1 MAWSWRVHGTA
12 LGVHVKQT
20 YRATVL
26 AARPRGI
33 PVPSDFAVVERPL
46 VLPGPGQ
53 VLIQNLF
60 VSLDAGF
67 RHWMDEGS
75 SDHILPEMP
84 IGEPV
89 MGLTLG
95 RVVASQH
102 PGFADGDLLMA
113 RLAWE
118 EYSLTDATDFFVKV
132 PDEYDCPLSY
142 HLGILGDTGMSAYF
156 GMTDIARPEVGET
169 VLVSAAGGAVGSIA
183 GQVAKI
189 YGARTVGIVSG
200 AAKCRQIIEQ
210 FGYDAAI
217 DRTGDVPQQLAATC
231 PDGVNVYFD
240 NVSGPLLEQVLNN
253 IAVGARV
260 VLCGAVATYSA
271 STPLPGP
278 SNLFN
283 LVTNQASMEGFM
295 THLQHDRY
303 PEARTQL
310 LAWAAEGRLRNA
322 EYLMEGIEN
331 AGLAFCHLF
340 EGRNLGKTI
349 VRLAE

>member
-1 MAWSWRVHGTA
+1 M
-12 LGVHVKQT
+12 KQSN
-20 YRATVL
+20 RATVL
-26 AARPRGI
+26 ASRPRGI
-33 PVPSDFAVVERPL
+33 PVPGNFAVVDRPL
-46 VLPGPGQ
+46 VQPSPGQ

-60 VSLDAGF
+60 ISLDAGF

-102 PGFADGDLLMA
+102 PGFAEGDLLMA

-132 PDEYDCPLSY
+132 PDQYDCPLSY
-142 HLGILGDTGMSAYF
+142 HMGILGDTGMSAYF
-156 GMTDIARPEVGET
+156 GMTDIAKPRPGDT

-189 YGARTVGIVSG
+189 AGARTVGIVSG
-200 AAKCRQIIEQ
+200 AAKCQQIIEQ

-217 DRTGDVPQQLAATC
+217 DRTGDVARQLAQTC

-253 IAVGARV
+253 IAVGARI

-271 STPLPGP
+271 TELLPGP

-283 LVTNQASMEGFM
+283 LVTNQARMEGFM

-303 PEARTQL
+303 PEARSQL
-310 LAWAAEGRLRNA
+310 LAWVADGRLRNM
-322 EYLMEGIEN
+322 EYLLDGIEN
-331 AGLAFCHLF
+331 VGLAFCHLF
-340 EGRNLGKTI
+340 EGRNLGKTV
-349 VRLAE
+349 VRLAG

>member
-1 MAWSWRVHGTA
+1 
-12 LGVHVKQT
+12 
-20 YRATVL
+20 
-26 AARPRGI
+26 
-33 PVPSDFAVVERPL
+33 VVERPL
-46 VLPGPGQ
+46 RLPRQGE
-53 VLIQNLF
+53 VLIENLY

-95 RVVASQH
+95 RVVASEH
-102 PGFADGDLLMA
+102 AGFREGDLLMA

-132 PDEYDCPLSY
+132 PSEYDCPLSY

-156 GMTDIARPEVGET
+156 GMTDIAKPTAGET

-200 AAKCRQIIEQ
+200 AAKCREIIEQ

-217 DRTGDVPQQLAATC
+217 DRTGDVHKQLAATC

-240 NVSGPLLEQVLNN
+240 NVSGPLLEQVLNV
-253 IAVGARV
+253 ITVGARI

-271 STPLPGP
+271 TAPLPGP

-283 LVTNQASMEGFM
+283 LVTNQARMEGFM

-303 PEARTQL
+303 PEARSQL
-310 LAWAAEGRLRNA
+310 LTWVAEKRLRNV
-322 EYLMEGIEN
+322 EYLLEGIDN
-331 AGLAFCHLF
+331 VGLAFCHLF
-340 EGRNLGKTI
+340 EGRNLGKTV
-349 VRLAE
+349 VRLAG